1 VSIEQKALKAR
12 LSGSFS
18 SVEIKSDAADVD
30 FVGHAQNV
38 DIRGKA
44 TRANLV
50 FDAIRQDEA
59 VAISSKM
66 LDVYLGFG
74 SGTAI
79 SYLIDAKASFVDSA
93 LPSTAGAKP
102 SIVIK
107 GDFVRST
114 IR

>member
-1 VSIEQKALKAR
+1 MSIEQKALKAK
-12 LSGSFS
+12 LTGNFS
-18 SVEIKSDAADVD
+18 SVEIKSDAADID
-30 FVGHAQNV
+30 FVGHAKDV

-50 FDAIRQDEA
+50 FDAIRQDETI
-59 VAISSKM
+59 AISSKM

-93 LPSTAGAKP
+93 LPSTPGAKP
-102 SIVIK
+102 SVVIK